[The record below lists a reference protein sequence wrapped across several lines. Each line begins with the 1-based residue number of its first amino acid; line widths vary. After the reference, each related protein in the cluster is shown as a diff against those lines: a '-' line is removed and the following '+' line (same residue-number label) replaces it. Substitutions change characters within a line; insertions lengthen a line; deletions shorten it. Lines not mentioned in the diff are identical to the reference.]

1 MKVINSNSVTVVT
14 LTRDRY
20 RVVKSGAVV
29 NLLESTNQVRING
42 LPLTAKCDNYE
53 YKNDR
58 ICFGSNRGSYLRDES
73 FVCPSLVRGGYESGF
88 GFIFEIFIRYPGI
101 GDHDQGEGT

>member
-53 YKNDR
+53 
-58 ICFGSNRGSYLRDES
+58 S

>member
-42 LPLTAKCDNYE
+42 LPLTANCDNY
-53 YKNDR
+53 
-58 ICFGSNRGSYLRDES
+58 
-73 FVCPSLVRGGYESGF
+73 
-88 GFIFEIFIRYPGI
+88 
-101 GDHDQGEGT
+101 

>member
-42 LPLTAKCDNYE
+42 LPLTAKCDNY
-53 YKNDR
+53 
-58 ICFGSNRGSYLRDES
+58 
-73 FVCPSLVRGGYESGF
+73 
-88 GFIFEIFIRYPGI
+88 
-101 GDHDQGEGT
+101 